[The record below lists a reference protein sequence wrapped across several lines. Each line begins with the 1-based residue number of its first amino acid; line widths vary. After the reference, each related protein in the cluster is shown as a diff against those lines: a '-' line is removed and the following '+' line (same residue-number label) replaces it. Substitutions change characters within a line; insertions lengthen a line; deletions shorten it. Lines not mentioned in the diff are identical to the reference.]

1 MLLINEKKLISLLK
15 KYESFKKFFNL
26 GEKIKYEE
34 WKGLP
39 LDDNFPTNKILEKK
53 EKTKLIFQTLLSINS
68 HTRKL

>member
-53 EKTKLIFQTLLSINS
+53 KKQN
-68 HTRKL
+68 